1 LSGSTLLAVSFSEFT
16 NIEFLYTKQYCTQED
31 SDYLYAKL
39 TLMDFLLKPWP
50 WYVSGPLIALVM
62 AILVFFGKT
71 FGMSSNLRTLCSIG
85 GAGKY
90 SDFFRFD
97 WKAQKWNLTV
107 VLGAIIGGFLAVNFL
122 SDGSAIDL
130 SSETTVD
137 LQEFGFS
144 NIGATLLPQEI
155 YSWENVF
162 TLKGMSILIIAGFL
176 VGFGTR
182 YAGGCTSGH
191 AITGLSN
198 LQLPSLIA
206 VIGFFIGGLIMT
218 HFLLPIIF

>member
-1 LSGSTLLAVSFSEFT
+1 ML
-16 NIEFLYTKQYCTQED
+16 Q
-31 SDYLYAKL
+31 
-39 TLMDFLLKPWP
+39 PWP

-62 AILVFFGKT
+62 FLLIYFGKT
-71 FGMSSNLRTLCSIG
+71 FGMSSNLKTLCTIG

-97 WKAQKWNLTV
+97 WKAQRWNLTV
-107 VLGAIIGGFLAVNFL
+107 VLGAVIGGFIATQYL
-122 SDGSAIDL
+122 SDGSTIALSTATISDL
-130 SSETTVD
+130 EK
-137 LQEFGFS
+137 LGFS
-144 NIGATLLPQEI
+144 NIGQSLLPPEI
-155 YSWENVF
+155 YNWDNVLS
-162 TLKGMSILIIAGFL
+162 LKGMSILIIAGFL

-218 HFLLPIIF
+218 YFMLPLIFG